1 MKQQVKEILARKI
14 KQIDCTEEESSI
26 IKSYLKETV
35 LMVGNGDVKLNSEL
49 AFWFPLEYGEYLD
62 EENLW

>member
-49 AFWFPLEYGEYLD
+49 AFGIYI
-62 EENLW
+62 